1 MSDPWQAF
9 LAGIAARLA
18 DAGIESRDSRVEA
31 RLLAQHALGL
41 EREQMILRR
50 DAPAPVETL
59 LVEALVER
67 RLRREPLAYIVGL
80 RWFHGLQFQVG
91 PAVLVPRP
99 ETEMLVEWALER
111 FNADEPVRIA
121 DIGTGSGCIAVA
133 IAARR
138 PEARI
143 HATDISEAA
152 LDIAR
157 ANALRHKVAERIDF
171 RHGDLLA
178 ALDPA
183 PPYDAL
189 LVNPPYIPESDRP
202 TLAPEVESYEPSTAL
217 FGPGVDGLG
226 VYRRLASGA
235 APFLKPGGALAVEVG
250 AGQADAVADLFA
262 ESGWTDIHR
271 HPDLAGIER
280 MVVAIRSQTVDTP
293 EVSSTRRS
301 AGQPGSRK
309 EDAGHEAWQ

>member
-9 LAGIAARLA
+9 LAEISARLVG
-18 DAGIESRDSRVEA
+18 AGIDARDSRVEA
-31 RLLAQHALGL
+31 RLLVQHSLGL
-41 EREQMILRR
+41 EPEQLILRR
-50 DAPAPVETL
+50 DAPTPDESRR
-59 LVEALVER
+59 VEALVER

-99 ETEMLVEWALER
+99 ETEMLVEWALDR
-111 FNADEPVRIA
+111 FPADEPVRIA
-121 DIGTGSGCIAVA
+121 DIGSGSGCIAVA

-138 PEARI
+138 PRARI

-157 ANALRHKVAERIDF
+157 ANALRHNVADRIDF
-171 RHGDLLA
+171 RSGDLLA

-183 PPYDAL
+183 LPYDAL
-189 LVNPPYIPESDRP
+189 LSNPPYIPESDRP

-226 VYRRLASGA
+226 VYRRLASCA

-271 HPDLAGIER
+271 HRDLAGIER
-280 MVVAIRSQTVDTP
+280 MVVAIRSQTLDNP
-293 EVSSTRRS
+293 EVSSNRRS
-301 AGQPGSRK
+301 GGQPGIRK
-309 EDAGHEAWQ
+309 EDAGQEAWQ